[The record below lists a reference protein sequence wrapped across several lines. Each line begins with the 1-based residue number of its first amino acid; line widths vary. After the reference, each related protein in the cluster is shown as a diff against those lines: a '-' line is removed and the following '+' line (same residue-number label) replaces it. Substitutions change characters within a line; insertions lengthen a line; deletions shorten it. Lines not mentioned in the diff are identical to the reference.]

1 MSRKGGLGKG
11 LGSLLPIA
19 ERGEESSIYREL
31 PLSSISPNANQPR
44 KNFDEESLNSLSASI
59 AAIGVLQ
66 PILVRTTSADSYEI
80 IAGERRFRAAK
91 RAGLDRIPA
100 LVQGADELSSLEQ
113 AVVENLHRQDLN
125 PLEEASAYQQLI
137 DDFGLTHET
146 LALRMGK
153 SRVAITNALR
163 ILQLPPSILTLLAQG
178 SLSAGHARA
187 LLGSPDRVFQERLAR
202 RVVDEG
208 LSVRAVEENIR
219 TEREVIE
226 RKNRVG
232 ESDEKGSSLSSHRGR
247 TKPAVV
253 LELEEILEEL
263 FSTRVRVDLASKD
276 SSIQRGK
283 VVIEF
288 ASLEDLE
295 RIYKVILDDSLET

>member
-1 MSRKGGLGKG
+1 MSRKGGLGRG
-11 LGSLLPIA
+11 LGSLLPIG
-19 ERGEESSIYREL
+19 ERGEDSSIYREL
-31 PLSSISPNANQPR
+31 PLSSISPNTNQPR
-44 KNFDEESLNSLSASI
+44 KAFDEESLNSLSASI

-66 PILVRTTSADSYEI
+66 PILVRAVSENSYEI

-100 LVQGADELSSLEQ
+100 LVQSADELGSLER

-137 DDFGLTHET
+137 EDFGLTHET

-153 SRVAITNALR
+153 SRVSITNSLR
-163 ILQLPPSILTLLAQG
+163 ILQLPPSILGMIAQG
-178 SLSAGHARA
+178 LISAGHARA
-187 LLGSPDRVFQERLAR
+187 LLGSPDRTFQEKLAR
-202 RVVDEG
+202 RIVDES
-208 LSVRAVEENIR
+208 LSVRLVEDEIR
-219 TEREVIE
+219 RERESISEVMSVDGSVSGA
-226 RKNRVG
+226 RSVG
-232 ESDEKGSSLSSHRGR
+232 RAS

-253 LELEEILEEL
+253 LELEDILEDL
-263 FSTRVRVDLASKD
+263 FATRVKVDFVSKD
-276 SSIQRGK
+276 ASIQRGK

-295 RIYKVILDDSLET
+295 RIYRVIMANTLDQE

>member
-1 MSRKGGLGKG
+1 MSRKGGLGRG
-11 LGSLLPIA
+11 LGSLLPIG

-31 PLSSISPNANQPR
+31 PLASISPNSNQPR
-44 KNFDEESLNSLSASI
+44 KAFDEEGLNALSASI

-66 PILVRTTSADSYEI
+66 PILVRTTSENSYEI

-100 LVQGADELSSLEQ
+100 LVQSADELSSLER

-137 DDFGLTHET
+137 EDFGLTHET

-153 SRVAITNALR
+153 SRVSVTNSLR
-163 ILQLPPSILTLLAQG
+163 ILQLPPSILSMIAQG
-178 SLSAGHARA
+178 LISAGHARA
-187 LLGSPDRVFQERLAR
+187 LLGSPDRSFQERLAR
-202 RVVDEG
+202 RIADEG
-208 LSVRAVEENIR
+208 LSVRVVEEEIR
-219 TEREVIE
+219 KERESIADAVPE
-226 RKNRVG
+226 DGLKLRRSASGKA
-232 ESDEKGSSLSSHRGR
+232 SS
-247 TKPAVV
+247 KPAVV
-253 LELEEILEEL
+253 LELEEILEDL
-263 FSTRVRVDLASKD
+263 FSTRVKVDFL
-276 SSIQRGK
+276 SSDPAIQRGK

-295 RIYKVILDDSLET
+295 RIYKVILADSLEQ

>member
-1 MSRKGGLGKG
+1 MSRKGGLGRG
-11 LGSLLPIA
+11 LGSLLPIG

-31 PLSSISPNANQPR
+31 PLAAISPNSNQPR
-44 KNFDEESLNSLSASI
+44 KAFDDESLNALSASI

-66 PILVRTTSADSYEI
+66 PILVRAVSEDSYEI

-100 LVQGADELSSLEQ
+100 LVHNADELSSLER

-137 DDFGLTHET
+137 EDFGLTHET

-153 SRVAITNALR
+153 SRVSITNSLR
-163 ILQLPPSILTLLAQG
+163 ILQLPPSILSMIAQG
-178 SLSAGHARA
+178 LISAGHARA
-187 LLGSPDRVFQERLAR
+187 LLGSPDRIFQESLAR
-202 RVVDEG
+202 KIVEES
-208 LSVRAVEENIR
+208 LSVRSVEEEIR
-219 TEREVIE
+219 RERDAVTESV
-226 RKNRVG
+226 
-232 ESDEKGSSLSSHRGR
+232 SDKASR
-247 TKPAVV
+247 TKSQARVAPRPAVV

-263 FSTRVRVDLASKD
+263 FSTRVKVDFVSRD
-276 SSIQRGK
+276 SMIQRGK

-288 ASLEDLE
+288 SSLEDLE
-295 RIYKVILDDSLET
+295 RIYKVMLSGTIDEE

>member
-1 MSRKGGLGKG
+1 MSRKGGLGRG
-11 LGSLLPIA
+11 LGSLLPIG

-31 PLSSISPNANQPR
+31 PLAAISPNSNQPR
-44 KNFDEESLNSLSASI
+44 KAFDEESLNALSASI

-66 PILVRTTSADSYEI
+66 PILVRAVSEDSYEI

-100 LVQGADELSSLEQ
+100 LVHNADELSSLER

-137 DDFGLTHET
+137 EDFGLTHET

-153 SRVAITNALR
+153 SRVSITNSLR
-163 ILQLPPSILTLLAQG
+163 ILQLPPSILSMIAQG
-178 SLSAGHARA
+178 LISAGHARA
-187 LLGSPDRVFQERLAR
+187 LLGSPDRIFQESLAR
-202 RVVDEG
+202 KIVEES
-208 LSVRAVEENIR
+208 LSVRSVEEEIR
-219 TEREVIE
+219 RERDAVTESV
-226 RKNRVG
+226 
-232 ESDEKGSSLSSHRGR
+232 SDKASR
-247 TKPAVV
+247 TKSQARVAPRPAVV

-263 FSTRVRVDLASKD
+263 FSTRVKVDFVSRD
-276 SSIQRGK
+276 SMIQRGK

-288 ASLEDLE
+288 SSLEDLE
-295 RIYKVILDDSLET
+295 RIYKVMLSGTLDGE

>member
-11 LGSLLPIA
+11 LGSLLPIV
-19 ERGEESSIYREL
+19 ERGEGGSIYREL
-31 PLSSISPNANQPR
+31 PLSAISRNPNQPR
-44 KNFDEESLNSLSASI
+44 KTFDEESLNSLSASI

-66 PILVRTTSADSYEI
+66 PILVRDLSDNTYEI

-137 DDFGLTHET
+137 DDFGLTHEK

-153 SRVAITNALR
+153 SRVAITNSLR
-163 ILQLPPSILTLLAQG
+163 ILQLSPSILSMIAQG
-178 SLSAGHARA
+178 LLSAGHARA
-187 LLGSPDRVFQERLAR
+187 LLGSPDRVFQEKVAKQI
-202 RVVDEG
+202 VDEG
-208 LSVRAVEENIR
+208 LSVRAIESIIR
-219 TEREVIE
+219 QEREAVEDAIAGTE
-226 RKNRVG
+226 QNITQ
-232 ESDEKGSSLSSHRGR
+232 KGSGRGSA
-247 TKPAVV
+247 KPAAV
-253 LELEEILEEL
+253 LELEELLEEL
-263 FSTRVRVDLASKD
+263 FSTRVKVDMASKD
-276 SSIQRGK
+276 ASNQRGK

-295 RIYKVILDDSLET
+295 RIYRVILSDSLGE

>member
-19 ERGEESSIYREL
+19 ERGEESSVYREL
-31 PLSSISPNANQPR
+31 PLTAISPNSLQPR
-44 KNFDEESLNSLSASI
+44 KAFDEESLNSLSASI
-59 AAIGVLQ
+59 SSIGVLQ
-66 PILVRTTSADSYEI
+66 PILVRSVGQDQYEI

-153 SRVAITNALR
+153 SRTAITNALR
-163 ILQLPPSILTLLAQG
+163 ILQLPPGILTMIAQG
-178 SLSAGHARA
+178 AISAGHARA
-187 LLGSPDRVFQERLAR
+187 LLGSPDRVFQEKLAR
-202 RVVDEG
+202 RIVDEG
-208 LSVRAVEENIR
+208 LSVRTVEEEIR
-219 TEREVIE
+219 RERESVE
-226 RKNRVG
+226 AALNGNASTKVSAAPRRKT
-232 ESDEKGSSLSSHRGR
+232 D
-247 TKPAVV
+247 KPAAV
-253 LELEEILEEL
+253 LELEEILEDL
-263 FSTRVRVDLASKD
+263 FSTRVRVDLQSKD
-276 SSIQRGK
+276 RQVQRGK
-283 VVIEF
+283 IVIEF
-288 ASLEDLE
+288 GDFEDLE
-295 RIYKVILDDSLET
+295 RIYRVMLADSLGE

>member
-11 LGSLLPIA
+11 LGSLLPIV

-31 PLSSISPNANQPR
+31 PLVSISPNSLQPR
-44 KNFDEESLNSLSASI
+44 KSFDEESLNSLAASI
-59 AAIGVLQ
+59 STIGVLQ
-66 PILVRTTSADSYEI
+66 PILVRSKGADEYEI

-100 LVQGADELSSLEQ
+100 LIQGADELSSLEQ

-153 SRVAITNALR
+153 SRTAITNALR
-163 ILQLPPSILTLLAQG
+163 ILQLPPSILNMIAHG

-187 LLGSPDRVFQERLAR
+187 LLGSPDRSFQEKLAKR
-202 RVVDEG
+202 IIDEG
-208 LSVRAVEENIR
+208 LSVRYVEDEIR
-219 TEREVIE
+219 RERESIE
-226 RKNRVG
+226 NSLVG
-232 ESDEKGSSLSSHRGR
+232 EDSKVKKSSPPRSSS
-247 TKPAVV
+247 KPAAVA
-253 LELEEILEEL
+253 ELEEILEDF
-263 FSTRVRVDLASKD
+263 FSTRVRVDLQVKNG
-276 SSIQRGK
+276 SSQRGK
-283 VVIEF
+283 IVIEF
-288 ASLEDLE
+288 GDFEDLE
-295 RIYKVILDDSLET
+295 RIYRVMLADSLEE

>member
-19 ERGEESSIYREL
+19 ERGEESSVYREL
-31 PLSSISPNANQPR
+31 PLSAISPNSLQPR
-44 KNFDEESLNSLSASI
+44 KTFDEESLNSLSASI
-59 AAIGVLQ
+59 SSIGVLQ
-66 PILVRTTSADSYEI
+66 PILVRSVGQDQYEI

-153 SRVAITNALR
+153 SRTAITNSLR
-163 ILQLPPSILTLLAQG
+163 ILQLPPSILTLIAQG
-178 SLSAGHARA
+178 SISAGHARA
-187 LLGSPDRVFQERLAR
+187 LLGSPDRVFQDKLAR
-202 RVVDEG
+202 RIVDEG
-208 LSVRAVEENIR
+208 LSVRTVEEEIR
-219 TEREVIE
+219 RERESVE
-226 RKNRVG
+226 VALNGNPTVR
-232 ESDEKGSSLSSHRGR
+232 SSAASKKK
-247 TKPAVV
+247 TDKPAAV
-253 LELEEILEEL
+253 LELEEILEDL
-263 FSTRVRVDLASKD
+263 FATRVRVELQSKD
-276 SSIQRGK
+276 RQIQRGK
-283 VVIEF
+283 IVIEF
-288 ASLEDLE
+288 GDFEDLE
-295 RIYKVILDDSLET
+295 RIYRVMLADSLGE

>member
-1 MSRKGGLGKG
+1 MSRKGGLRRG
-11 LGSLLPIA
+11 LGSLLPIG

-31 PLSSISPNANQPR
+31 PLAAISPNSNQPR
-44 KNFDEESLNSLSASI
+44 KAFDDESLNALSASI

-66 PILVRTTSADSYEI
+66 PILVRAVSEDSYEI

-100 LVQGADELSSLEQ
+100 LVHNADELSSLER

-137 DDFGLTHET
+137 EDFGLTHET

-153 SRVAITNALR
+153 SRVSITNSLR
-163 ILQLPPSILTLLAQG
+163 ILQLPPSILSMIAQG
-178 SLSAGHARA
+178 LISAGHARA
-187 LLGSPDRVFQERLAR
+187 LLGSPDRIFQESLAR
-202 RVVDEG
+202 KIVEES
-208 LSVRAVEENIR
+208 LSVRSVEEEIR
-219 TEREVIE
+219 RERDTVTEPVSDKASRI
-226 RKNRVG
+226 KGQARVAP
-232 ESDEKGSSLSSHRGR
+232 R
-247 TKPAVV
+247 PAVV

-263 FSTRVRVDLASKD
+263 FSTRVKVDFVSRD
-276 SSIQRGK
+276 SMIQRGK

-288 ASLEDLE
+288 SSLEDLE
-295 RIYKVILDDSLET
+295 RIYKVMLSGTLDGE

>member
-19 ERGEESSIYREL
+19 ERGEESSVYREL
-31 PLSSISPNANQPR
+31 PLSAISPNSLQPR
-44 KNFDEESLNSLSASI
+44 KTFDEESLNSLSASI
-59 AAIGVLQ
+59 SSIGVLQ
-66 PILVRTTSADSYEI
+66 PILVRSVGQDQYEI

-153 SRVAITNALR
+153 SRTAITNSLR
-163 ILQLPPSILTLLAQG
+163 ILQLPPSILTLIAQG
-178 SLSAGHARA
+178 SISAGHARA
-187 LLGSPDRVFQERLAR
+187 LLGSPDRVFQDKLAR
-202 RVVDEG
+202 RIVDEG
-208 LSVRAVEENIR
+208 LSVRTVEEEIR
-219 TEREVIE
+219 RERESVE
-226 RKNRVG
+226 VALNGNPTVR
-232 ESDEKGSSLSSHRGR
+232 SSAAFKKK
-247 TKPAVV
+247 TDKPAAV
-253 LELEEILEEL
+253 LELEEILEDL
-263 FSTRVRVDLASKD
+263 FATRVRVEFQSKD
-276 SSIQRGK
+276 RQIQRGK
-283 VVIEF
+283 IVIEF
-288 ASLEDLE
+288 GDFEDLE
-295 RIYKVILDDSLET
+295 RIYRVMLADSLGE

>member
-1 MSRKGGLGKG
+1 MSRKGGLGRG
-11 LGSLLPIA
+11 LGSLLPIG

-31 PLSSISPNANQPR
+31 PLASISPNSNQPR
-44 KNFDEESLNSLSASI
+44 KAFDEEGLNALSASI

-66 PILVRTTSADSYEI
+66 PILVRTTSENSYEI

-100 LVQGADELSSLEQ
+100 LVQSADELSSLER

-137 DDFGLTHET
+137 EDFGLTHET

-153 SRVAITNALR
+153 SRVSITNSLR
-163 ILQLPPSILTLLAQG
+163 ILQLPPSILSMIAQG
-178 SLSAGHARA
+178 LISAGHARA
-187 LLGSPDRVFQERLAR
+187 LLGSPDRGFQERLAR
-202 RVVDEG
+202 RIADEG
-208 LSVRAVEENIR
+208 LSVRVAEEEIR
-219 TEREVIE
+219 KERESVADAVPE
-226 RKNRVG
+226 G
-232 ESDEKGSSLSSHRGR
+232 GSTLSRSASGKVAS
-247 TKPAVV
+247 KPAVV
-253 LELEEILEEL
+253 LELEEILEDL
-263 FSTRVRVDLASKD
+263 FSTRVKVDFLSSD
-276 SSIQRGK
+276 PSIQRGK

-295 RIYKVILDDSLET
+295 RIYKVILADSLEQ

>member
-11 LGSLLPIA
+11 LGSLLPIV

-31 PLSSISPNANQPR
+31 PLSSISPNALQPR
-44 KNFDEESLNSLSASI
+44 KSFDEEGLNSLAASI
-59 AAIGVLQ
+59 STIGVLQ
-66 PILVRTTSADSYEI
+66 PILVRTLGTDEYEI
-80 IAGERRFRAAK
+80 IAGERRYRAAK

-100 LVQGADELSSLEQ
+100 LIQGADELSSLEQ

-153 SRVAITNALR
+153 SRTAITNALR
-163 ILQLPPSILTLLAQG
+163 ILQLPPSILSMIAHG

-187 LLGSPDRVFQERLAR
+187 LLGSPDRGFQEKLAK

-208 LSVRAVEENIR
+208 LSVRFVEDEIR
-219 TEREVIE
+219 RERESVE
-226 RKNRVG
+226 GQLLGVEAKVRR
-232 ESDEKGSSLSSHRGR
+232 STHQRSSS
-247 TKPAVV
+247 KPAAVA
-253 LELEEILEEL
+253 ELEEILEDL
-263 FSTRVRVDLASKD
+263 FSTRVKVDLQTKNG
-276 SSIQRGK
+276 SSQRGK
-283 VVIEF
+283 IVIEF
-288 ASLEDLE
+288 GDFEDLE
-295 RIYKVILDDSLET
+295 RIYRVMLAESLDE

>member
-1 MSRKGGLGKG
+1 VSRKGGLGRG
-11 LGSLLPIA
+11 LGSLLPIG

-31 PLSSISPNANQPR
+31 PLAAISPNSNQPR
-44 KNFDEESLNSLSASI
+44 KAFDEESLNALSASI

-66 PILVRTTSADSYEI
+66 PILVRAVSEDSYEI

-100 LVQGADELSSLEQ
+100 LVHNADELSSLER

-137 DDFGLTHET
+137 EDFGLTHET

-153 SRVAITNALR
+153 SRVSITNSLR
-163 ILQLPPSILTLLAQG
+163 ILQLPPTILSMIAQG
-178 SLSAGHARA
+178 LISAGHARA
-187 LLGSPDRVFQERLAR
+187 LLGSPDRIFQESLAR
-202 RVVDEG
+202 KIVEES
-208 LSVRAVEENIR
+208 LSVRSVEEEIR
-219 TEREVIE
+219 RERDAVTESVSDKASRI
-226 RKNRVG
+226 KGQARVAP
-232 ESDEKGSSLSSHRGR
+232 R
-247 TKPAVV
+247 PAVV

-263 FSTRVRVDLASKD
+263 FSTRVKVDFVSRD
-276 SSIQRGK
+276 SMIQRGK

-288 ASLEDLE
+288 SSLEDLE
-295 RIYKVILDDSLET
+295 RIYKVMLSGTLDEE

>member
-1 MSRKGGLGKG
+1 MSRKGGLGRG
-11 LGSLLPIA
+11 LGSLLPIG

-31 PLSSISPNANQPR
+31 PLAAISPNSNQPR
-44 KNFDEESLNSLSASI
+44 KAFDEESLNALSASI

-66 PILVRTTSADSYEI
+66 PILVRAVSEDSYEI

-100 LVQGADELSSLEQ
+100 LVHNADELSSLER

-137 DDFGLTHET
+137 EDFGLTHET

-153 SRVAITNALR
+153 SRVSITNSLR
-163 ILQLPPSILTLLAQG
+163 ILQLPPSILSMIAQG
-178 SLSAGHARA
+178 LISAGHARA
-187 LLGSPDRVFQERLAR
+187 LLGSPDRIFQESLAR
-202 RVVDEG
+202 KIVEES
-208 LSVRAVEENIR
+208 LSVRSVEEEIR
-219 TEREVIE
+219 RERDAVTESV
-226 RKNRVG
+226 
-232 ESDEKGSSLSSHRGR
+232 SEKASR
-247 TKPAVV
+247 TKSQARVAPRPAVV

-263 FSTRVRVDLASKD
+263 FSTRVKVDFVSRD
-276 SSIQRGK
+276 SMIQRGK

-288 ASLEDLE
+288 SSLEDLE
-295 RIYKVILDDSLET
+295 RIYKVMLSGTLDEE

>member
-1 MSRKGGLGKG
+1 MSRKGGLGRG
-11 LGSLLPIA
+11 LGSLLPIG

-31 PLSSISPNANQPR
+31 PLAAISPNSNQPR
-44 KNFDEESLNSLSASI
+44 KAFDEESLNALSASI

-66 PILVRTTSADSYEI
+66 PILVRAVSEDSYEI

-100 LVQGADELSSLEQ
+100 LVHNADELSSLER

-137 DDFGLTHET
+137 EDFGLTHET

-153 SRVAITNALR
+153 SRVSITNSLR
-163 ILQLPPSILTLLAQG
+163 ILQLPPSILSMIAQG
-178 SLSAGHARA
+178 LISAGHARA
-187 LLGSPDRVFQERLAR
+187 LLGSPDRIFQESLAR
-202 RVVDEG
+202 KIVEES
-208 LSVRAVEENIR
+208 LSVRSVEEEIR
-219 TEREVIE
+219 RERDAVTESV
-226 RKNRVG
+226 
-232 ESDEKGSSLSSHRGR
+232 SEKASR
-247 TKPAVV
+247 TKSQARVAPRPAVV

-263 FSTRVRVDLASKD
+263 FSTRVKVDFVSRD
-276 SSIQRGK
+276 SMIQRGK

-288 ASLEDLE
+288 SSLEDLE
-295 RIYKVILDDSLET
+295 RIYKVMLSGTLDGE

>member
-1 MSRKGGLGKG
+1 MSRKGGLGRG
-11 LGSLLPIA
+11 LGSLLPIG

-31 PLSSISPNANQPR
+31 PLAAISPNSNQPR
-44 KNFDEESLNSLSASI
+44 KAFDEESLNALSASI

-66 PILVRTTSADSYEI
+66 PILVRAVSEDSYEI

-100 LVQGADELSSLEQ
+100 LVHNADELSSLER

-137 DDFGLTHET
+137 EDFGLTHET

-153 SRVAITNALR
+153 SRVSITNSLR
-163 ILQLPPSILTLLAQG
+163 ILQLPPTILSMIAQG
-178 SLSAGHARA
+178 LISAGHARA
-187 LLGSPDRVFQERLAR
+187 LLGSPDRIFQESLAR
-202 RVVDEG
+202 KIVEES
-208 LSVRAVEENIR
+208 LSVRSVEEEIR
-219 TEREVIE
+219 RERDAVTESVSDKASRI
-226 RKNRVG
+226 KGQARVAP
-232 ESDEKGSSLSSHRGR
+232 R
-247 TKPAVV
+247 PAVV

-263 FSTRVRVDLASKD
+263 FSTRVKVDFVSRD
-276 SSIQRGK
+276 SMIQRGK

-288 ASLEDLE
+288 SSLEDLE
-295 RIYKVILDDSLET
+295 RIYKVILADTLEQ

>member
-1 MSRKGGLGKG
+1 MSRKGGLGRG
-11 LGSLLPIA
+11 LGSLLPIG

-31 PLSSISPNANQPR
+31 PLAAISPNSNQPR
-44 KNFDEESLNSLSASI
+44 KAFDEESLNALSASI

-66 PILVRTTSADSYEI
+66 PILVRAVSEDSYEI

-100 LVQGADELSSLEQ
+100 LVHNADELSSLER

-137 DDFGLTHET
+137 EDFGLTHET

-153 SRVAITNALR
+153 SRVSITNSLR
-163 ILQLPPSILTLLAQG
+163 ILQLPPTILSMIAQG
-178 SLSAGHARA
+178 LISAGHARA
-187 LLGSPDRVFQERLAR
+187 LLGSPDRIFQESLAR
-202 RVVDEG
+202 KIVEES
-208 LSVRAVEENIR
+208 LSVRSVEEEIR
-219 TEREVIE
+219 RERDAVTESVSDKASRI
-226 RKNRVG
+226 KGQARVAP
-232 ESDEKGSSLSSHRGR
+232 R
-247 TKPAVV
+247 PAVV

-263 FSTRVRVDLASKD
+263 FSTRVKVDFVSRD
-276 SSIQRGK
+276 SMIQRGK

-288 ASLEDLE
+288 SSLEDLE
-295 RIYKVILDDSLET
+295 RIYKVMLSGTLDEE

>member
-11 LGSLLPIA
+11 LGSLLPIV
-19 ERGEESSIYREL
+19 ERGEGSSIYREL
-31 PLSSISPNANQPR
+31 PLSSISPNPNQPR
-44 KNFDEESLNSLSASI
+44 KAFDEESLNSLSASI
-59 AAIGVLQ
+59 SAIGILQ
-66 PILVRTTSADSYEI
+66 PILVRTVSEDSYEI

-153 SRVAITNALR
+153 SRTAITNALR
-163 ILQLPPSILTLLAQG
+163 ILQLSPSILGMIAQG
-178 SLSAGHARA
+178 LLTAGHARA
-187 LLGSPDRVFQERLAR
+187 LLGSPDRVFQEKMAKQI
-202 RVVDEG
+202 VDEG
-208 LSVRAVEENIR
+208 LSVRAIEAIIR
-219 TEREVIE
+219 QEREAVEDAIAGNGLQAG
-226 RKNRVG
+226 R
-232 ESDEKGSSLSSHRGR
+232 KGSEPSS
-247 TKPAVV
+247 TKPAAV
-253 LELEEILEEL
+253 LELEELLEEL
-263 FSTRVRVDLASKD
+263 FSTRVRVEMASKN
-276 SSIQRGK
+276 SSRQKGK

-295 RIYKVILDDSLET
+295 RIYRVILSDSLTDD

>member
-19 ERGEESSIYREL
+19 ERGEESSVYREL
-31 PLSSISPNANQPR
+31 PLTAISPNSLQPR
-44 KNFDEESLNSLSASI
+44 KTFDEESLNSLSASI
-59 AAIGVLQ
+59 SSIGVLQ
-66 PILVRTTSADSYEI
+66 PILVRTVGQDQYEI

-153 SRVAITNALR
+153 SRTAITNALR
-163 ILQLPPSILTLLAQG
+163 ILQLPPSILTMIAQG
-178 SLSAGHARA
+178 SISAGHARA
-187 LLGSPDRVFQERLAR
+187 LLGSPDRVFQEKLAR
-202 RVVDEG
+202 RIVDEG
-208 LSVRAVEENIR
+208 LSVRTVEEEIR
-219 TEREVIE
+219 RERESVE
-226 RKNRVG
+226 VAMNGNPPV
-232 ESDEKGSSLSSHRGR
+232 KGSAAPRR
-247 TKPAVV
+247 KTDKPAAV
-253 LELEEILEEL
+253 LELEEILEDL
-263 FSTRVRVDLASKD
+263 FATRVRVELQSKD
-276 SSIQRGK
+276 RQIQRGK
-283 VVIEF
+283 IVIEF
-288 ASLEDLE
+288 GDFEDLE
-295 RIYKVILDDSLET
+295 RIYRVILADSLGE

>member
-1 MSRKGGLGKG
+1 MSRKGGLGRG
-11 LGSLLPIA
+11 LGSLLPIG

-31 PLSSISPNANQPR
+31 PLAAISPNSNQPR
-44 KNFDEESLNSLSASI
+44 KAFDEESLNALSASI

-66 PILVRTTSADSYEI
+66 PILVRAVSEDSYEI

-100 LVQGADELSSLEQ
+100 LVHNADELSSLER

-137 DDFGLTHET
+137 EDFGLTHET

-153 SRVAITNALR
+153 SRVSITNSLR
-163 ILQLPPSILTLLAQG
+163 ILQLPPSILSMIAQG
-178 SLSAGHARA
+178 LISAGHARA
-187 LLGSPDRVFQERLAR
+187 LLGSPDRIFQESLAR
-202 RVVDEG
+202 KIVEES
-208 LSVRAVEENIR
+208 LSVRSVEEEIR
-219 TEREVIE
+219 RERDAVTESVSDKAPRIKGEA
-226 RKNRVG
+226 RVAP
-232 ESDEKGSSLSSHRGR
+232 R
-247 TKPAVV
+247 PAVV

-263 FSTRVRVDLASKD
+263 FSTRVKVDFVSRD
-276 SSIQRGK
+276 SMIQRGK

-288 ASLEDLE
+288 SSLEDLE
-295 RIYKVILDDSLET
+295 RIYKVMLADTLDHE

>member
-1 MSRKGGLGKG
+1 MSRKGGLGRG
-11 LGSLLPIA
+11 LGSLLPIG

-31 PLSSISPNANQPR
+31 PLAAISPNSNQPR
-44 KNFDEESLNSLSASI
+44 KAFDDESLNALSASI

-66 PILVRTTSADSYEI
+66 PILVRAVSEDSYEI

-100 LVQGADELSSLEQ
+100 LVHNADELSSLER

-137 DDFGLTHET
+137 EDFGLTHET

-153 SRVAITNALR
+153 SRVSITNSLR
-163 ILQLPPSILTLLAQG
+163 ILQLPPSILSMIAQG
-178 SLSAGHARA
+178 LISAGHARA
-187 LLGSPDRVFQERLAR
+187 LLGSPDRIFQESLAR
-202 RVVDEG
+202 KIVEES
-208 LSVRAVEENIR
+208 LSVRSVEEEIR
-219 TEREVIE
+219 RERDAVTESV
-226 RKNRVG
+226 
-232 ESDEKGSSLSSHRGR
+232 SEKASR
-247 TKPAVV
+247 TKSQARVAPRPAVV

-263 FSTRVRVDLASKD
+263 FSTRVKVDFVSRD
-276 SSIQRGK
+276 SMIQRGK

-288 ASLEDLE
+288 SSLEDLE
-295 RIYKVILDDSLET
+295 RIYKVMLSGTLDGE

>member
-11 LGSLLPIA
+11 LGSLLPIV

-31 PLSSISPNANQPR
+31 PLSSISPNALQPR
-44 KNFDEESLNSLSASI
+44 KSFDEEGLNALAASI
-59 AAIGVLQ
+59 STIGVLQ
-66 PILVRTTSADSYEI
+66 PILVRSVGAEEYEI

-100 LVQGADELSSLEQ
+100 LIQGADELSSLEQ

-153 SRVAITNALR
+153 SRTAITNALR
-163 ILQLPPSILTLLAQG
+163 ILQLPPSILTMIAHG

-187 LLGSPDRVFQERLAR
+187 LLGSPDRGFQEKLAKR
-202 RVVDEG
+202 IVDEG
-208 LSVRAVEENIR
+208 LSVRFVEEEIR
-219 TEREVIE
+219 RERESVE
-226 RKNRVG
+226 GLLSGDETNSRKNSHKR
-232 ESDEKGSSLSSHRGR
+232 LSS
-247 TKPAVV
+247 KPAAVA
-253 LELEEILEEL
+253 ELEEILEDL
-263 FSTRVRVDLASKD
+263 FSTRVKVDLQGKNG
-276 SSIQRGK
+276 SSQRGK
-283 VVIEF
+283 IVIEF
-288 ASLEDLE
+288 GDFEDLE
-295 RIYKVILDDSLET
+295 RIYRVMLADSLDE

>member
-19 ERGEESSIYREL
+19 ERGEESSVYREL
-31 PLSSISPNANQPR
+31 PLSAISPNSLQPR
-44 KNFDEESLNSLSASI
+44 KTFDEESLNSLSASI
-59 AAIGVLQ
+59 SSIGVLQ
-66 PILVRTTSADSYEI
+66 PILVRSVGQDQYEI

-153 SRVAITNALR
+153 SRTAITNSLR
-163 ILQLPPSILTLLAQG
+163 ILQLPPSILTLIAQG
-178 SLSAGHARA
+178 SISAGHARA
-187 LLGSPDRVFQERLAR
+187 LLGSPDRVFQDKLAR
-202 RVVDEG
+202 RIVDEG
-208 LSVRAVEENIR
+208 LSVRTVEEEIR
-219 TEREVIE
+219 RERESVE
-226 RKNRVG
+226 VALNGNTTVR
-232 ESDEKGSSLSSHRGR
+232 SSAASKKK
-247 TKPAVV
+247 TDKPAAV
-253 LELEEILEEL
+253 LELEEILEDL
-263 FSTRVRVDLASKD
+263 FATRVRVELQSKD
-276 SSIQRGK
+276 RQIQRGK
-283 VVIEF
+283 IVIEF
-288 ASLEDLE
+288 GDFEDLE
-295 RIYKVILDDSLET
+295 RIYRVMLADSLGE

>member
-1 MSRKGGLGKG
+1 MSRKGGLGRG
-11 LGSLLPIA
+11 LGSLLPIG

-31 PLSSISPNANQPR
+31 PLASISPNGNQPR
-44 KNFDEESLNSLSASI
+44 KAFDEEGLNALSASI

-66 PILVRTTSADSYEI
+66 PILVREISEHSYEI

-100 LVQGADELSSLEQ
+100 LVQSVDELSSLER

-137 DDFGLTHET
+137 EDFGLTHET

-153 SRVAITNALR
+153 SRVSITNSLR
-163 ILQLPPSILTLLAQG
+163 ILQLSPSILGFIAQG
-178 SLSAGHARA
+178 LISAGHARA
-187 LLGSPDRVFQERLAR
+187 LLGSPDRTFQEKLAR
-202 RVVDEG
+202 RIVEEN
-208 LSVRAVEENIR
+208 LSVRAVEDEIR
-219 TEREVIE
+219 REREAITE
-226 RKNRVG
+226 SGDGDRVQDR
-232 ESDEKGSSLSSHRGR
+232 SQKRVSS
-247 TKPAVV
+247 KPAVV

-263 FSTRVRVDLASKD
+263 FSTRVKVDVIAKGSV
-276 SSIQRGK
+276 IQRGK

-295 RIYKVILDDSLET
+295 RIYKLMMADTLNEE

>member
-19 ERGEESSIYREL
+19 ERGEESSVYREL
-31 PLSSISPNANQPR
+31 PLSAISPNSLQPR
-44 KNFDEESLNSLSASI
+44 KTFDEESLNSLSASI
-59 AAIGVLQ
+59 SSIGVLQ
-66 PILVRTTSADSYEI
+66 PILVRSVGQDQYEI

-153 SRVAITNALR
+153 SRTAITNSLR
-163 ILQLPPSILTLLAQG
+163 ILQLPPSILTLIAQG
-178 SLSAGHARA
+178 SISAGHARA
-187 LLGSPDRVFQERLAR
+187 LLGSPDRVFQDKLAR
-202 RVVDEG
+202 RIVDEG
-208 LSVRAVEENIR
+208 LSVRTVEEEIR
-219 TEREVIE
+219 RERESVE
-226 RKNRVG
+226 VALNGNTTVR
-232 ESDEKGSSLSSHRGR
+232 SSAASKKK
-247 TKPAVV
+247 TDKPAAV
-253 LELEEILEEL
+253 LELEEILEDL
-263 FSTRVRVDLASKD
+263 FATRVRVEFQSKD
-276 SSIQRGK
+276 RQIQRGK
-283 VVIEF
+283 IVIEF
-288 ASLEDLE
+288 GDFEDLE
-295 RIYKVILDDSLET
+295 RIYRVMLADSLGE

>member
-19 ERGEESSIYREL
+19 ERGEESSVYREL
-31 PLSSISPNANQPR
+31 PLSAISPNSLQPR
-44 KNFDEESLNSLSASI
+44 KTFDEESLNSLSASI
-59 AAIGVLQ
+59 SSIGVLQ
-66 PILVRTTSADSYEI
+66 PILVRSVGQDQYEI

-153 SRVAITNALR
+153 SRTAITNSLR
-163 ILQLPPSILTLLAQG
+163 ILQLPPSILTLIAQG
-178 SLSAGHARA
+178 SISAGHARA
-187 LLGSPDRVFQERLAR
+187 LLGSPDRVFQDKLAR
-202 RVVDEG
+202 RIVDEG
-208 LSVRAVEENIR
+208 LSVRTVEEEIR
-219 TEREVIE
+219 RERESVE
-226 RKNRVG
+226 VALNGNPTVR
-232 ESDEKGSSLSSHRGR
+232 SSAASKKK
-247 TKPAVV
+247 TDKPAAV
-253 LELEEILEEL
+253 LELEEILEDL
-263 FSTRVRVDLASKD
+263 FATRVRVEFQSKD
-276 SSIQRGK
+276 RQIQRGK
-283 VVIEF
+283 IVIEF
-288 ASLEDLE
+288 GDFEDLE
-295 RIYKVILDDSLET
+295 RIYRVMLADSLGE

>member
-19 ERGEESSIYREL
+19 ERGEESSVYREL
-31 PLSSISPNANQPR
+31 PLTAISPNSLQPR
-44 KNFDEESLNSLSASI
+44 KTFDEESLNSLSASI
-59 AAIGVLQ
+59 SSIGVLQ
-66 PILVRTTSADSYEI
+66 PILVRSIGQDQYEI

-153 SRVAITNALR
+153 SRTAITNALR
-163 ILQLPPSILTLLAQG
+163 ILQLPPSILTMIAQG
-178 SLSAGHARA
+178 AISAGHARA
-187 LLGSPDRVFQERLAR
+187 LLGSPDRVFQEKLAKR
-202 RVVDEG
+202 IVDEG
-208 LSVRAVEENIR
+208 LSVRTVEEEIR
-219 TEREVIE
+219 RERESVE
-226 RKNRVG
+226 VTLNGDAPVKGASAPRRKT
-232 ESDEKGSSLSSHRGR
+232 D
-247 TKPAVV
+247 KPAAV
-253 LELEEILEEL
+253 LELEEILEDL
-263 FSTRVRVDLASKD
+263 FATRVRVELQSKD
-276 SSIQRGK
+276 RQIQRGK
-283 VVIEF
+283 IVIEF
-288 ASLEDLE
+288 GDFEDLE
-295 RIYKVILDDSLET
+295 RIYRVMLADSLGE

>member
-19 ERGEESSIYREL
+19 ERGEESSVYREL
-31 PLSSISPNANQPR
+31 PLTAISPNSLQPR
-44 KNFDEESLNSLSASI
+44 KTFDEESLNSLSASI
-59 AAIGVLQ
+59 SSIGVLQ
-66 PILVRTTSADSYEI
+66 PILVRTVGQDQYEI

-153 SRVAITNALR
+153 SRTAITNALR
-163 ILQLPPSILTLLAQG
+163 ILQLPPSILTMIAQG
-178 SLSAGHARA
+178 SISAGHARA
-187 LLGSPDRVFQERLAR
+187 LLGSPDRVFQEKLAR
-202 RVVDEG
+202 RIVDEG
-208 LSVRAVEENIR
+208 LSVRTVEEEIR
-219 TEREVIE
+219 RERESVE
-226 RKNRVG
+226 VAMNGNLPV
-232 ESDEKGSSLSSHRGR
+232 KGSAAPRR
-247 TKPAVV
+247 KTDKPAAV
-253 LELEEILEEL
+253 LELEEILEDL
-263 FSTRVRVDLASKD
+263 FATRVRVELQSKD
-276 SSIQRGK
+276 RQIQRGK
-283 VVIEF
+283 IVIEF
-288 ASLEDLE
+288 GDFEDLE
-295 RIYKVILDDSLET
+295 RIYRVILADSLGE

>member
-1 MSRKGGLGKG
+1 VSRKGGLGRG
-11 LGSLLPIA
+11 LGSLLPIG

-31 PLSSISPNANQPR
+31 PLAAISPNSNQPR
-44 KNFDEESLNSLSASI
+44 KAFDEESLNALSASI

-66 PILVRTTSADSYEI
+66 PILVRAVSEDSYEI

-100 LVQGADELSSLEQ
+100 LVHNADELSSLER

-137 DDFGLTHET
+137 EDFGLTHET

-153 SRVAITNALR
+153 SRVSITNSLR
-163 ILQLPPSILTLLAQG
+163 ILQLPPSILSMIAQG
-178 SLSAGHARA
+178 LISAGHARA
-187 LLGSPDRVFQERLAR
+187 LLGSPDRIFQESLAR
-202 RVVDEG
+202 KIVEES
-208 LSVRAVEENIR
+208 LSVRSVEEEIR
-219 TEREVIE
+219 RERDAVTESV
-226 RKNRVG
+226 
-232 ESDEKGSSLSSHRGR
+232 SEKASR
-247 TKPAVV
+247 TKSQARVAPRPAVV

-263 FSTRVRVDLASKD
+263 FSTRVKVDFVSRD
-276 SSIQRGK
+276 SMIQRGK

-288 ASLEDLE
+288 SSLEDLE
-295 RIYKVILDDSLET
+295 RIYKVMLSGTLDGE